1 MPVISCLNAKGGTG
15 KTTSAINL
23 AAVAAYRGYTVH
35 VLDADAEQGTASE
48 WIEYANDAF
57 EEDPNAPHVDVEVE
71 AVNRGI
77 LARKVKKYSDDLV
90 IIDGPPSN
98 HSMSELII
106 ENSDFVLMLNQASG
120 DREILAHRL
129 GISQDQLSYITN
141 SGEGEGLLYFGNVIV
156 PFIDKFPKETK
167 LYKLM
172 TTKPGEKM
180 Y

>member
-77 LARKVKKYSDDLV
+77 LARKVKNTATTLSSSTAHPAITACLNSSSKTQTSSSFPPPAPTRIWHKPGKSSTSFQKANTTPYC
-90 IIDGPPSN
+90 PPSGT
-98 HSMSELII
+98 SAKALPTAPGKSLKTKE
-106 ENSDFVLMLNQASG
+106 
-120 DREILAHRL
+120 
-129 GISQDQLSYITN
+129 SQS
-141 SGEGEGLLYFGNVIV
+141 FG
-156 PFIDKFPKETK
+156 PA
-167 LYKLM
+167 
-172 TTKPGEKM
+172 
-180 Y
+180 